1 MDQRIIEN
9 KPLYSSRII
18 KIYIQLLKNRY
29 SYVDIYELL
38 NYAGIEPY
46 QVDDEGHWFTQEQID
61 RFYEKLVKL
70 TGNQNIAREAGR
82 YAASPDALGWMRQYA
97 LSLVGPS
104 KAYELVGEYANKF
117 TKSSHYTSKKIKKN
131 KVEITVTPFQGIK
144 EKKFQCEN
152 RIGFWEAIALL
163 FSHRLPKI
171 EHPECM
177 FNGGKVCRYII
188 SCEESLSAKFHRW
201 TIYLTLL
208 FLVLNIIFFIFYPE
222 NSLFALPLSAILIL
236 TLGNVFAF
244 IKNKELKA
252 SLKNFQEASEEVLE
266 NIQINYDQAFLIN
279 EIGQVLSKK
288 TKIEDILSETIQILQ
303 NRLDYDRGIILLANE
318 DKTKLIPLTGF
329 GYDFEQYEYIK
340 NTNFHLDK
348 PESKGPFVV
357 AFREQK
363 PILVND
369 MDEIALNLSP
379 RSFQF
384 AKKLGT
390 KSFICCPIVY
400 GEESLGILA
409 VDNVKSKRPL
419 IQRDI
424 NLLMGIATEI
434 GISIN
439 NAKLFEIKE
448 RQFQSTLKVL
458 AASIDERDH
467 LTKGHSERVAEYAK
481 AIAEEIEMPDDF
493 IEMIYVAGLLHDYG
507 KIGIPDSIL
516 KKEGPLTA
524 DEYEEIKSHVNKTK
538 KIIEQIEFDKKYKDI
553 VEVITYHHEKID
565 GSGYPEGLTG
575 DQIPIG
581 AKILAVADF
590 FDAVTSDRHYRN
602 ALQLDEALSL
612 LIEKRGIHYDEMVVD
627 AFIRFYTKTFG
638 VNLPS
643 ISISQTFG
651 PNIK

>member
-1 MDQRIIEN
+1 MKN
-9 KPLYSSRII
+9 KPLYNSKII
-18 KIYIQLLKNRY
+18 KIYLQLIKNKY
-29 SYVDIYELL
+29 SYVDIYEIL

-70 TGNQNIAREAGR
+70 TGNPNIAREAGR
-82 YAASPDALGWMRQYA
+82 YAASPDALGLIRQYI
-97 LSLVGPS
+97 LSLVGPA
-104 KAYELVGEYANKF
+104 KVYEFIGEYANKF
-117 TKSSHYTSKKIKKN
+117 TRSSHYKSKKIKRN
-131 KVEITVTPFQGIK
+131 RVEITVTPFKGIE
-144 EKKFQCEN
+144 EKIFQCEN
-152 RIGFWEAIALL
+152 RMGFWEAIALL
-163 FSHRLPKI
+163 FNYRLPKI

-177 FNGGKVCRYII
+177 FHGGNVCRYII
-188 SCEESLSAKFHRW
+188 SWEESLSARLNRLVV
-201 TIYLTLL
+201 YLALL

-222 NSLFALPLSAILIL
+222 ISLFALPLSAILIL
-236 TLGNVFAF
+236 TLTNVSAS
-244 IKNKELKA
+244 IKNKELEA
-252 SLKNFQEASEEVLE
+252 SLKNFQDASEEVLE

-279 EIGQVLSKK
+279 EIGQVLSKQ
-288 TKIEDILSETIQILQ
+288 TKIENILSETIQILQ

-318 DKTKLIPLTGF
+318 DKTKLIPQTGF

-348 PESKGPFVV
+348 PESKGPFIV

-369 MDEIALNLSP
+369 LDEIALNLSP
-379 RSFQF
+379 RSLQF

-400 GEESLGILA
+400 NEESLGILA

-419 IQRDI
+419 LQRDI

-448 RQFQSTLKVL
+448 KQFQSTLKVL
-458 AASIDERDH
+458 AESIDARDN
-467 LTKGHSERVAEYAK
+467 LTRGHSERVAEYAK
-481 AIAEEIEMPDDF
+481 GIAKELGMSDDF

-516 KKEGPLTA
+516 KKEGPLTNY
-524 DEYEEIKSHVNKTK
+524 EYEEIKSHVDKTQ
-538 KIIEQIEFDKKYKDI
+538 KIIEQIEFDKKYQGI

-565 GSGYPEGLTG
+565 GSGYPKGLTG

-590 FDAVTSDRHYRN
+590 FDAITSHRHYRN
-602 ALQLDEALSL
+602 ALPLDEAFSL
-612 LIEKRGIHYDEMVVD
+612 LIEKRGVHYDEEIVD
-627 AFIRFYTKTFG
+627 SFIRFYKKTYS

-643 ISISQTFG
+643 INVKQTSG
-651 PNIK
+651 LYIK